1 MASHAPGSVML
12 ASLAKRLLLETD
24 WRCLWK
30 FAAGFGLRGGL
41 ALRRARRRAKRGEFF
56 PPFWFLS
63 ITSRCNL
70 RCQGCWAVTD
80 GPPRELSLDEV
91 DRILSQGK
99 RQGVYF
105 YGLLGGEPLL
115 HHGLMDV
122 LARHPSC
129 YFQLFTNGTLLTDA
143 VARELRRLG
152 NVTPLVS
159 LEGLEETSDVRRGGR
174 DVYARTLAGLD
185 ACRRQRLITGAAT
198 SLCKSNLDELLTQR
212 HLDALVARGVH
223 YAWFYLYR
231 PAGPD
236 PHPELALSADEVQR
250 VRRFLVEA
258 RTRSPLLI
266 VDAYWDDVGR
276 ALCPAAA
283 GVSLHIGPGGDIEP
297 CPPIQFAAESATNG
311 QALFDAVNGSRFL
324 RQFMQMA
331 SWTTPGCILL
341 ERPDVLRKFVIAEGG
356 RDTTGR
362 GTGLAELAAMTPR
375 PSQYAPG
382 REVPEKHW
390 FYRYAKRHW
399 FFGLG
404 SYA

>member
-1 MASHAPGSVML
+1 ML

-24 WRCLWK
+24 WRCLLK
-30 FAAGFGLRGGL
+30 FAGGFGVRGGL
-41 ALRRARRRAKRGEFF
+41 ALRRARKRARRGEFF

-63 ITSRCNL
+63 ITSACNL

-80 GPPRELSLDEV
+80 GPPRELGLDAI
-91 DRILSQGK
+91 DRIVSSGK
-99 RQGVYF
+99 RQGVHF

-115 HHGLMDV
+115 HGGLMDV
-122 LARHPSC
+122 LARHRDC
-129 YFQLFTNGTLLTDA
+129 YFQLFTNGTLLTDTL
-143 VARELRRLG
+143 AREFRRLG

-159 LEGLEETSDVRRGGR
+159 IEGLAATSDERRGGR

-185 ACRRQRLITGAAT
+185 ACRRHRLITGAAS
-198 SLCKSNLDELLTQR
+198 SLCKSNLDELLTR
-212 HLDALVARGVH
+212 HHLDGLVERGVH

-231 PAGPD
+231 PSGPE
-236 PHPELALSADEVQR
+236 PHPELALSADEVAR

-258 RTRSPLLI
+258 RTRSPMLI
-266 VDAYWDDVGR
+266 VDAYWDEAGR

-324 RQFMQMA
+324 RRFMQTA
-331 SWTTPGCILL
+331 SRTTRGCILL
-341 ERPDVLRKFVIAEGG
+341 ERPDVLRELVTGEGA

-375 PSQYAPG
+375 PSQHDPA